1 MAQIFLLS
9 FDIFCA
15 NVFKHRTTIKF
26 RAQYKLNALSM
37 DVGVC
42 AMVWYCFRVSI
53 CIPFKY
59 QFFQQCKIVD
69 LIGLFYVVDS
79 AFIIVNYYCYLL
91 LFYFFIS

>member
-9 FDIFCA
+9 LDIFFCA

-26 RAQYKLNALSM
+26 HAQYKLNALSM

-59 QFFQQCKIVD
+59 QFFFKRLLVFVSQPQCEIVD

-79 AFIIVNYYCYLL
+79 AFIIVN
-91 LFYFFIS
+91 